1 MKWHKIPPR
10 KEVQAK
16 IDQLLIW
23 WLETRCEKIESP
35 CFRKHLRE
43 KVNEVFLKLFQRE
56 AACIVGEIN
65 IIKSNF

>member
-1 MKWHKIPPR
+1 
-10 KEVQAK
+10 
-16 IDQLLIW
+16 
-23 WLETRCEKIESP
+23 LETRCEKIESP

-56 AACIVGEIN
+56 SACIVGEIN